1 MSLTL
6 THIWAETLIDELS
19 RLGVKHICIAPGS
32 RSTPLTLA
40 AVKQSQH
47 PQRPVTLHCHFD
59 ERGLGYLA
67 LGLAKAGQAPVAVI
81 VTSGTAVANC
91 LPAVVESGLTGEPLI
106 ILSADRPFELV
117 DCGANQAIVQR
128 DLFSSHVTAQL
139 DLPTP
144 DAGMPLSALL
154 TKVDQVLAHQAA
166 CGGSVHI
173 NCPFREPFYGER
185 DAALEAEIRAPIA
198 NWYQSQQ
205 SYTRHHG
212 RFSTPI
218 ERDSLPPSLPSDRPV
233 KTVIVAGALPHGLS
247 ASVNRLATA
256 LNAVVLADPQSGITS
271 TAPGYDLWLN
281 HPNLQAQLSQAQW
294 VIQLGGRLVS
304 KRLGQW
310 LAQTSAQYWLVTDNA
325 QPLDPHHRAIEQCVV
340 DKRHWSL
347 WLDALTDQV
356 SAACSTSEG
365 FTSSVGSPLVW
376 QQTLTNE
383 ARAQMEKATD
393 RLSPSLLSEHRL
405 FQQLPTMLPEHVD
418 IFIGNSLAIRLAD
431 IWSQLGAYPVFA
443 NRGASGIDGL
453 FACAAGVQRC
463 RRQPML
469 VVLGD
474 TSALYDLN
482 SLALWRE
489 TAAPAA
495 MLILNNNGGGIFDS
509 LPVDPQLCDAY
520 YRMPHGLHFE
530 QVAAQ
535 FSLNYQQPT
544 CESDLAAALVQAF
557 NTPGTDVIEVVTPA
571 GEAGKILTEQ
581 LANMA
586 AQEG

>member
-19 RLGVKHICIAPGS
+19 RLGVKHICVAPGS

-47 PQRPVTLHCHFD
+47 SQRPITLHRHFD

-67 LGLAKAGQAPVAVI
+67 LGLAKAGHAPVAVI

-128 DLFSSHVTAQL
+128 NLFSSHVIAQL

-144 DAGMPLSALL
+144 DAGMPLHALL

-166 CGGSVHI
+166 GGGSVHI

-198 NWYQSQQ
+198 NWYQSEQ
-205 SYTRHHG
+205 SYMRHHG
-212 RFSTPI
+212 RFSASI
-218 ERDSLPPSLPSDRPV
+218 ERDGLPPRLPSDRAV

-247 ASVNRLATA
+247 ASVNRLAEA

-281 HPNLQAQLSQAQW
+281 HPNLQAQLYQAQW

-310 LAQTSAQYWLVTDNA
+310 LAQTSAQYWLVTDQA
-325 QPLDPHHRAIEQCVV
+325 QPLDPHHRAVEQCVV
-340 DKRHWSL
+340 HTRHWSS

-356 SAACSTSEG
+356 SAS
-365 FTSSVGSPLVW
+365 FSVPEDLTPPANSPFVW

-383 ARAQMEKATD
+383 AKVQMERAAD
-393 RLSPSLLSEHRL
+393 SLSPSSLSEHRL
-405 FQQLPTMLPEHVD
+405 FQKLSSMLPEHLD

-431 IWSQLGAYPVFA
+431 IWSQLDRYPVFV

-463 RRQPML
+463 RHQPML

-482 SLALWRE
+482 SLALWR
-489 TAAPAA
+489 ASPAPAA
-495 MLILNNNGGGIFDS
+495 ILILNNNGGGIFDS
-509 LPVDPQLCDAY
+509 LPVEPQLCDAY
-520 YRMPHGLHFE
+520 YRMPHGLGFE
-530 QVAAQ
+530 HIAAQ

-544 CESDLAAALVQAF
+544 SESDLAAALAQAF
-557 NTPGTDVIEVVTPA
+557 STPGADVIEVVTPA

>member
-19 RLGVKHICIAPGS
+19 RLGVQHICVAPGS

-40 AVKQSQH
+40 AIKQSQH
-47 PQRPVTLHCHFD
+47 PQRPVTLHRHFD

-67 LGLAKAGQAPVAVI
+67 LGLAKAEQAPVAMI

-117 DCGANQAIVQR
+117 DCGANQAIVQSN
-128 DLFSSHVTAQL
+128 LFSSHVTAQL

-144 DAGMPLSALL
+144 DVGIPLRALL
-154 TKVDQVLAHQAA
+154 TKVDQVLARQAE

-185 DAALEAEIRAPIA
+185 DPALARQIRAPIA
-198 NWYQSQQ
+198 DWYQSDQ

-212 RFSTPI
+212 RLFASA
-218 ERDSLPPSLPSDRPV
+218 EQDCLPPPLPLDSAA

-247 ASVNRLATA
+247 TSVSRLAES
-256 LNAVVLADPQSGITS
+256 LNAVVLADPQSGIAS

-281 HPNLQAQLSQAQW
+281 NPRLQAQLHQAQW

-310 LAQTSAQYWLVTDNA
+310 LAQTSAHYWLVTEQA
-325 QPLDPHHRAIEQCVV
+325 QPLDPHHRAVEQCVV

-347 WLDALTDQV
+347 WLNALTDQV
-356 SAACSTSEG
+356 SALFSTSEG
-365 FTSSVGSPLVW
+365 LTSPDDLPLVW
-376 QQTLTNE
+376 QRTLTDE
-383 ARAQMEKATD
+383 AKAQMEKAAD
-393 RLSPSLLSEHRL
+393 RLCPSSLSEHRL
-405 FQQLPTMLPEHVD
+405 FQQLPSMLPEHVD

-431 IWSQLGAYPVFA
+431 IWSQLDTYPVFA

-463 RRQPML
+463 RHQPML

-489 TAAPAA
+489 TMAPAA
-495 MLILNNNGGGIFDS
+495 ILILNNNGGGVFDS
-509 LPVDPQLCDAY
+509 LPVEPQLCDTY
-520 YRMPHGLHFE
+520 YRMPHDLRFE
-530 QVAAQ
+530 QIAAQ

-544 CESDLAAALVQAF
+544 CESDLAAALAQALS
-557 NTPGTDVIEVVTPA
+557 TA
-571 GEAGKILTEQ
+571 GGGC
-581 LANMA
+581 N
-586 AQEG
+586 